1 MELIGIFFEVT
12 LIVVTIGCSVLFN
25 KRAKQVNQDAQDIR
39 QYYLAS
45 AINNANIITAL
56 FPTIIED
63 LVDEEQYREAE
74 KCKAVLR
81 DAQQVIADWNK
92 IA

>member
-1 MELIGIFFEVT
+1 MELIRIIFEV
-12 LIVVTIGCSVLFN
+12 LILACMIGWAVTIN
-25 KRAKQVNQDAQDIR
+25 KRANQVEKDAQDIR